1 MDLSPEMK
9 ARLEGDVKNND
20 VVLYMKGSADFPMCG
35 FSARAANVLKATGV
49 KFADFNILDD
59 DNLRQSLKIFSDW
72 PTFPQIYIKGELIGG
87 SDILMEM
94 YESGELEEKIKDLP
108 KVSPA
113 R

>member
-1 MDLSPEMK
+1 MK
-9 ARLEGDVKNND
+9 ARLESDVKDND
-20 VVLYMKGSADFPMCG
+20 VVLYMKGTADFPMCG
-35 FSARAANVLKATGV
+35 FSARAANVLKASGV

-94 YESGELEEKIKDLP
+94 YESGELEQKLKDLP
-108 KVSPA
+108 KTSPT

>member
-1 MDLSPEMK
+1 MSLTPEMQ
-9 ARLEGDVKNND
+9 ARLENDVKSND
-20 VVLYMKGSADFPMCG
+20 VVLYMKGTADFPMCG
-35 FSARAANVLKATGV
+35 FSARAANVLKASGV

-59 DNLRQSLKIFSDW
+59 DNLRQSLKIFSEW

-94 YESGELEEKIKDLP
+94 YESGELEEKLKDVP
-108 KVSPA
+108 KASPT

>member
-9 ARLEGDVKNND
+9 ARLENDVKSND
-20 VVLYMKGSADFPMCG
+20 VVLYMKGTADFPMCG

-94 YESGELEEKIKDLP
+94 YESGDLEKLVADLP
-108 KVSPA
+108 KVSTT

>member
-1 MDLSPEMK
+1 MK
-9 ARLEGDVKNND
+9 ARLENDVKTND
-20 VVLYMKGSADFPMCG
+20 VVLYMKGTADFPMCG

-59 DNLRQSLKIFSDW
+59 DDLRQGLKIFSDW

-94 YESGELEEKIKDLP
+94 YESGELEAKVEDLP
-108 KVSPA
+108 KVSPT

>member
-1 MDLSPEMK
+1 MNLSPEMK
-9 ARLEGDVKNND
+9 ARLESDVKDND
-20 VVLYMKGSADFPMCG
+20 VVLYMKGTADFPMCG
-35 FSARAANVLKATGV
+35 FSARAANVLKASGV

-94 YESGELEEKIKDLP
+94 YESGELEQKLKDLP
-108 KVSPA
+108 KTSPT